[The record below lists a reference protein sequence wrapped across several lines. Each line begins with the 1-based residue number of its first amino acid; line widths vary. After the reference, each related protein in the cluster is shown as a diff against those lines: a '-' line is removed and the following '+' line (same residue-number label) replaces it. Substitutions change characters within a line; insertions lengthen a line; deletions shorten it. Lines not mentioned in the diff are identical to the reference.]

1 MPMVRAMRLLNAVEA
16 GTTTGSQLDALLL
29 ADPGRLSDWA
39 TLLVLPGQCTRMA
52 ASSTAMT
59 AVAASST
66 AMTAVAASSTAMTAV
81 AASSTA
87 MTAVIASSTA
97 MTAVAASSTATTAIS
112 GNATANNIALGSSY
126 SVGAYLN
133 EVAVVGGA
141 TTNSTLAAQ
150 ATMTAVAASST
161 AMTAVAASSTAK
173 MACFNSDTALNAI
186 AASSTAMAAC
196 RAAAQYNVQ
205 SWSENNTTAVT
216 ISLIGT
222 SYIVLGASRSAAA
235 VRTDTFTTLRS
246 GSAISL
252 TTANTAG
259 ASSTTATDFN
269 CAIPLVAPYTAK
281 LNNTGTVTG
290 YIGLLRCDI

>member
-87 MTAVIASSTA
+87 
-97 MTAVAASSTATTAIS
+97 
-112 GNATANNIALGSSY
+112 
-126 SVGAYLN
+126 
-133 EVAVVGGA
+133 
-141 TTNSTLAAQ
+141 
-150 ATMTAVAASST
+150 MTAVAASST

>member
-39 TLLVLPGQCTRMA
+39 TLLVLPGQCTRM
-52 ASSTAMT
+52 
-59 AVAASST
+59 
-66 AMTAVAASSTAMTAV
+66 
-81 AASSTA
+81 
-87 MTAVIASSTA
+87 
-97 MTAVAASSTATTAIS
+97 
-112 GNATANNIALGSSY
+112 
-126 SVGAYLN
+126 
-133 EVAVVGGA
+133 
-141 TTNSTLAAQ
+141 
-150 ATMTAVAASST
+150 AASST

>member
-66 AMTAVAASSTAMTAV
+66 AMTAVAASSTA
-81 AASSTA
+81 
-87 MTAVIASSTA
+87 
-97 MTAVAASSTATTAIS
+97 
-112 GNATANNIALGSSY
+112 
-126 SVGAYLN
+126 
-133 EVAVVGGA
+133 
-141 TTNSTLAAQ
+141 
-150 ATMTAVAASST
+150 MTAVAASST

>member
-66 AMTAVAASSTAMTAV
+66 A
-81 AASSTA
+81 
-87 MTAVIASSTA
+87 
-97 MTAVAASSTATTAIS
+97 
-112 GNATANNIALGSSY
+112 
-126 SVGAYLN
+126 
-133 EVAVVGGA
+133 
-141 TTNSTLAAQ
+141 
-150 ATMTAVAASST
+150 MTAVAASST

>member
-1 MPMVRAMRLLNAVEA
+1 
-16 GTTTGSQLDALLL
+16 
-29 ADPGRLSDWA
+29 
-39 TLLVLPGQCTRMA
+39 MA
-52 ASSTAMT
+52 
-59 AVAASST
+59 
-66 AMTAVAASSTAMTAV
+66 
-81 AASSTA
+81 
-87 MTAVIASSTA
+87 ASSTA

-150 ATMTAVAASST
+150 ATMTAVAASSTAMTAVAASST